1 MSETR
6 KYIETTASNCIVS
19 VDMAQSHAVTHLQE
33 QSRLWELTQEVLR
46 KSIFTPET
54 HRNVLFETDL
64 GRDVGVM
71 DLVETDPAEQR
82 IYAIRQ
88 QRETYMPFVKRDE
101 RPLTSFVTIVLK
113 RLDFTQLDPQILEP
127 ALRHPD
133 MADLP
138 HFDLYTTYIGR
149 KTPALPG
156 DSYASEE
163 SLPFWMGH
171 ALVWGSQVVQED
183 TIRYD
188 CPWPLEKPAG

>member
-6 KYIETTASNCIVS
+6 KYIEKTASNCVVS
-19 VDMAQSHAVTHLQE
+19 VDMRQSHAVTHLQE
-33 QSRLWELTQEVLR
+33 QPGLWELTKEVLR
-46 KSIFTPET
+46 ESVFTPDT
-54 HRNVLFETDL
+54 HKNVLFETDL

-82 IYAIRQ
+82 IYAVRL
-88 QRETYMPFVKRDE
+88 QRDTYMPFVKRDK
-101 RPLTSFVTIVLK
+101 RPLTRFITIVLK
-113 RLDFTQLDPQILEP
+113 RLDLERLDSRTLDPVL
-127 ALRHPD
+127 LHPD
-133 MADLP
+133 MVCLP
-138 HFDLYTTYIGR
+138 QFDLYTTYIGR

-171 ALVWGSQVVQED
+171 ALVWGSQVVKED

-188 CPWPLEKPAG
+188 CPWPLERLSG